1 MMDVAGLA
9 GQAAAALGPALPL
22 LLGKAVDEAGKEFG
36 KEAWDQVRALWEGL
50 RPRIEARPA
59 AKEAADDVANHPD
72 DEDARAALRLQLKKL
87 LSEDPALGQQVARLL
102 EQRSGPSI
110 EVHASGERSVAA
122 YNVSNSTISTG
133 DRH

>member
-36 KEAWDQVRALWEGL
+36 KEAWAQVRALWEGL

-59 AKEAADDVANHPD
+59 AKEAAEDVANHPG

-87 LSEDPALGQQVARLL
+87 LSEDPAFCQQVAGLL
-102 EQRSGPSI
+102 EQRGGASI
-110 EVHASGERSVAA
+110 EIRASGERSVAA

-133 DRH
+133 DKH